1 MISYNRGK
9 LRQNYMYVYSYS
21 LRFWGSMDSISD
33 LYQESIYKSPLQAFF
48 SQKILVLFT
57 KRNIYHTLQ
66 IYRQYDNKLMIKIS
80 EACITR
86 VSSL

>member
-33 LYQESIYKSPLQAFF
+33 LYQETIFKSPPE
-48 SQKILVLFT
+48 
-57 KRNIYHTLQ
+57 IYHTLQ

>member
-9 LRQNYMYVYSYS
+9 RRQNYMYVYSYS

-33 LYQESIYKSPLQAFF
+33 LYQETIFKSPPNSFF
-48 SQKILVLFT
+48 SQNLNFCLQKE
-57 KRNIYHTLQ
+57 IYHTLQ

>member
-33 LYQESIYKSPLQAFF
+33 LYQETIFKSPLQILF
-48 SQKILVLFT
+48 SQKILIFVHKKKYISHFT
-57 KRNIYHTLQ
+57 DL
-66 IYRQYDNKLMIKIS
+66 
-80 EACITR
+80 
-86 VSSL
+86 

>member
-33 LYQESIYKSPLQAFF
+33 LYQETIFKSPLCMCTNSLNVQILF
-48 SQKILVLFT
+48 SQKILIFVH
-57 KRNIYHTLQ
+57 KKKYITL
-66 IYRQYDNKLMIKIS
+66 YRSIDNMITS
-80 EACITR
+80 
-86 VSSL
+86 

>member
-33 LYQESIYKSPLQAFF
+33 LYQENSFF
-48 SQKILVLFT
+48 SKNLNFCSQKE
-57 KRNIYHTLQ
+57 IYHTSQ